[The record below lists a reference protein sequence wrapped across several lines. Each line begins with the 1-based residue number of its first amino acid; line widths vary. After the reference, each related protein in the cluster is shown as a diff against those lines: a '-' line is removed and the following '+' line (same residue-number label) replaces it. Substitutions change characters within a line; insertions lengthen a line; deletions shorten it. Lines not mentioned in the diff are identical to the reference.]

1 MKLKPLDRPK
11 VEGNCYIITV
21 LTGTGQESFKFL
33 SDWGRVR
40 GEEAYDHR
48 YHPGFQVSL
57 H

>member
-1 MKLKPLDRPK
+1 MKLKPLDSPK

-21 LTGTGQESFKFL
+21 LTGPGQESFKFL